1 MLSITRRW
9 NYRSSKNSFINL
21 SHFKGLVLTTSK
33 IWKQHS
39 DKIIPQLFAQ
49 NVGIAISRGVHH
61 HRDFGQD
68 VLSTTIYDAGVGRGS
83 RKIFSYT
90 WSVSADRSKFSSL
103 VKALKN
109 YIGSVDQHESLEM
122 LSSPV
127 SHASCSQFEQ
137 YERCFAYDAS
147 PSNKVEPMS
156 IILDEHAIV
165 SPVPNPDTAVI
176 REELLSLAAPV
187 WQWWRRERQSVRKDL
202 QNCIINIRII
212 ETHPTER
219 FLRMEVWK
227 MSMISDVSLFRSVHK
242 IFISNI
248 DGSFK
253 SSVVE
258 STDEFENLRP
268 GTDKSLRSSA
278 VLFLKNNIGW
288 IDRAGNLIEGKH
300 PKLGSLIDNVK
311 GKKPPC
317 VDSQPF
323 ISRETSSAPGPQAVP
338 KDGDTKLVENSG
350 GKAVAVS
357 SPDDTDKAERATT
370 RATQEASDEN
380 SLCSLLQHEVWKW
393 YRLQRYL
400 ADHIQWR
407 MQACGDFDHENSRK
421 PLLVYVFS
429 ETSDSSISIEVFRK
443 EPDWFEQPMTL
454 YKLHHT
460 LPTSG
465 CSYVNYEP
473 LPQTVFKPHQLRQ
486 RKKTLLTVFSCGLKK
501 HIGFVDKA
509 GVLRKSKRPSINQL
523 LYDLKVPIN
532 LYFSA
537 GTEAEETHEEA
548 QKMSMSDQIEN
559 VMRLAGD
566 LYAVSTML
574 NEEISIALSQTDG
587 NPACDQVN
595 PNWRNEPNPVLE
607 TRKNG
612 QINIDAANRAISISQ
627 LKVRLR
633 NQKNKPHTLAN
644 LCQRWKGELEIEYP
658 LMNRE
663 SVLRG
668 GIHDLAIPPSGSSKT
683 KSPVAK
689 EKTPTKPQGPAI
701 SPKIRYIQSDDKR
714 HDDDDGFSIFP
725 F

>member
-1 MLSITRRW
+1 
-9 NYRSSKNSFINL
+9 
-21 SHFKGLVLTTSK
+21 
-33 IWKQHS
+33 
-39 DKIIPQLFAQ
+39 
-49 NVGIAISRGVHH
+49 
-61 HRDFGQD
+61 
-68 VLSTTIYDAGVGRGS
+68 
-83 RKIFSYT
+83 
-90 WSVSADRSKFSSL
+90 
-103 VKALKN
+103 
-109 YIGSVDQHESLEM
+109 
-122 LSSPV
+122 
-127 SHASCSQFEQ
+127 
-137 YERCFAYDAS
+137 
-147 PSNKVEPMS
+147 
-156 IILDEHAIV
+156 
-165 SPVPNPDTAVI
+165 
-176 REELLSLAAPV
+176 
-187 WQWWRRERQSVRKDL
+187 
-202 QNCIINIRII
+202 
-212 ETHPTER
+212 
-219 FLRMEVWK
+219 MEVWK

-258 STDEFENLRP
+258 ATDEFENLRP

-311 GKKPPC
+311 GKKPPS

-323 ISRETSSAPGPQAVP
+323 ISRKTSSAPRPQAVP
-338 KDGDTKLVENSG
+338 KDGDTELVENSG

-370 RATQEASDEN
+370 RGTQASSNEN
-380 SLCSLLQHEVWKW
+380 SVREKARELYISATLHDGTLVIPSFAVCCNMKNGNGKGFSDILQI
-393 YRLQRYL
+393 LS
-400 ADHIQWR
+400 QWR
-407 MQACGDFDHENSRK
+407 VQACGDFDHENRRK

-429 ETSDSSISIEVFRK
+429 EIFDSSISIEVFRK

-465 CSYVNYEP
+465 CSYINYQP
-473 LPQTVFKPHQLRQ
+473 LPQTVLKPHQSRQ
-486 RKKTLLTVFSCGLKK
+486 RKKTLLAVFSCGLKK

-509 GVLRKSKRPSINQL
+509 GVLRKSKRPSINQF

-537 GTEAEETHEEA
+537 GTEVMESPKERYVPPDPMDTRQAEETHEGA

-566 LYAVSTML
+566 LYDVSTML
-574 NEEISIALSQTDG
+574 NEEISIALSQMDG

-612 QINIDAANRAISISQ
+612 QINIDAANRAISQ

-633 NQKNKPHTLAN
+633 NQRDKAHTLAH

-668 GIHDLAIPPSGSSKT
+668 GIHDLAIPPSGSSRT

-689 EKTPTKPQGPAI
+689 EKAPTEPYILGDFLEFLVAVNMDAI
-701 SPKIRYIQSDDKR
+701 TLSSSGRARR
-714 HDDDDGFSIFP
+714 HQLFTRT
-725 F
+725 